1 MRKENVTIIT
11 AANTLTTDLHETL
24 VNKFA
29 SVGDA
34 FWDPLKVEGVR
45 GYYDIKI
52 VYEPD
57 GDGVRLYAHI
67 TDPVGNRETLS
78 AGMDITYYDKSECPG
93 VIADR
98 YFKKSNPCYRRAVYD
113 LADDIIVAI
122 VKADRA
128 ALSVSDEYTDSITTI
143 GEEAKI
149 VKHAAKLIRGYA
161 ELLTHTDI
169 RDTNNGPLIDAE
181 AKNIEEIIK
190 LTRAALDEI
199 EGCIDYITE
208 LADIVQGG

>member
-1 MRKENVTIIT
+1 MRNKNVTT
-11 AANTLTTDLHETL
+11 NNTDLHETL
-24 VNKFA
+24 VDKFA

-34 FWDPLKVEGVR
+34 FWAPLKVEGVR

-52 VYEPD
+52 DYEPD

-190 LTRAALDEI
+190 LSRAALDEI

-208 LADIVQGG
+208 LTDIVQAV

>member
-11 AANTLTTDLHETL
+11 AANALTTDLHETL
-24 VNKFA
+24 VDKFM
-29 SVGDA
+29 GDIDSFRA
-34 FWDPLKVEGVR
+34 PLKVQSVR
-45 GYYDIKI
+45 GYCGIKI
-52 VYEPD
+52 DYEPD

-67 TDPVGNRETLS
+67 TDPDGNRETLS
-78 AGMDITYYDKSECPG
+78 TVMDIDYFDKFECPG
-93 VIADR
+93 DIADR

-113 LADDIIVAI
+113 LADDIIAAI
-122 VKADRA
+122 VKVERSTV
-128 ALSVSDEYTDSITTI
+128 SVSDEYTDSITTI

-149 VKHAAKLIRGYA
+149 VKHVAKLIRGYA
-161 ELLTHTDI
+161 ELLKHTDI
-169 RDTNNGPLIDAE
+169 RDANNGPLIDAE

-208 LADIVQGG
+208 LTDVVQSE

>member
-11 AANTLTTDLHETL
+11 AANALTTDLHETL

-34 FWDPLKVEGVR
+34 FWAPLKVEGVR

-52 VYEPD
+52 DYESD

-67 TDPVGNRETLS
+67 TDPDGNRETLS
-78 AGMDITYYDKSECPG
+78 NVMDIDYFDKFECPG
-93 VIADR
+93 DIADR

-113 LADDIIVAI
+113 LADDIIAAI
-122 VKADRA
+122 VKVERSTV
-128 ALSVSDEYTDSITTI
+128 SVSDEYTDSITTI
-143 GEEAKI
+143 EEEAKI
-149 VKHAAKLIRGYA
+149 VKHTAKLIRGYA

-169 RDTNNGPLIDAE
+169 RDANNGPLIDTE
-181 AKNIEEIIK
+181 AKVIEENIK

-199 EGCIDYITE
+199 EGCIDHITE
-208 LADIVQGG
+208 LTDVVKGE